1 MVKNNMLKR
10 DEITQVIACE
20 ATPSRKDLQQKVATK
35 QGSKPELTV
44 IKKINTKFGVKKV
57 EVVAYIYDDM
67 KSLKAAEPEHV
78 QKRHGLIEAKAQ

>member
-10 DEITQVIACE
+10 EEITQVIACE
-20 ATPSRKDLQQKVATK
+20 ATPSRKTLQEKIAAK

-44 IKKINTKFGVKKV
+44 IKNIKTQFGQKKV

-67 KSLKAAEPEHV
+67 KSLLAAEPTHR
-78 QKRHGLIEAKAQ
+78 KIKMGLEVKAE